1 MVGSLENKKER
12 KDKSVNTEMEAGLKQ
27 SAKPKPK
34 AKAREQKVGSVKLE
48 A

>member
-1 MVGSLENKKER
+1 MVGSLENKKVR

-27 SAKPKPK
+27 SAKPK